1 MERTRKPSLPG
12 EILKEM
18 YLDPLG
24 LTITDFAERIGVS
37 RKTVSAI
44 VNGRS
49 PVTVDMALRL
59 SRAFSTTPD
68 LWLDLLPCF
77 CRRYLGGAAEAWEL
91 DAGAAHCT
99 ACMIDC
105 YSSDRQRMSLI
116 LCRFLYIKT
125 Y

>member
-1 MERTRKPSLPG
+1 MGVIMERTRKPALPG

-24 LTITDFAERIGVS
+24 LTITDFAGRIGVS

-44 VNGRS
+44 VNGHS

-68 LWLDLLPCF
+68 LWLNLQRAVDLW
-77 CRRYLGGAAEAWEL
+77 EA
-91 DAGAAHCT
+91 
-99 ACMIDC
+99 
-105 YSSDRQRMSLI
+105 RQRHGSWTQVQPI
-116 LCRFLYIKT
+116 AQPA
-125 Y
+125 

>member
-1 MERTRKPSLPG
+1 MGVIMERTRKPSLPG

-24 LTITDFAERIGVS
+24 LTITDFAGRIGVS

-44 VNGRS
+44 VNGHS

-68 LWLDLLPCF
+68 LWLNLQRAVDIW
-77 CRRYLGGAAEAWEL
+77 EA
-91 DAGAAHCT
+91 
-99 ACMIDC
+99 
-105 YSSDRQRMSLI
+105 RQKHGSWTQVQPI
-116 LCRFLYIKT
+116 AQPA
-125 Y
+125 